1 MVGMTEDLKEPQIQD
16 LAEVLEGKYTHD
28 QLTNVL
34 RRFDAQHLD
43 EGSKKI
49 ERITNWLRNGNE
61 SGEARPILA
70 YMIEDN
76 LFRQVERDDLEEA
89 LTGSRF
95 VLSEGNDGL
104 ELLLKISA
112 TAERQVETHRA
123 YVEENAPE
131 EVLNKLEDAEY
142 ELTEGNYNDAV
153 HDLREALE
161 KMVTTGY
168 HSALDELVK
177 NGIISSGSGSNRNDK
192 EMLYMAYG
200 YSSTVGSHTSA
211 GASSASQLQAET
223 ALVLVGEAIYFLL
236 QKLDEADQ
244 DRVNLTEWA
253 V

>member
-1 MVGMTEDLKEPQIQD
+1 MTEDLKEPQIQD
-16 LAEVLEGKYTHD
+16 LAGVLEGKYTHD
-28 QLTNVL
+28 QLTNIL

-43 EGSKKI
+43 EGGSKK
-49 ERITNWLRNGNE
+49 ERIMNWLRNGNE
-61 SGEARPILA
+61 SGEVRPILA

-76 LFRQVERDDLEEA
+76 LFRRDQREDLEEA
-89 LTGSRF
+89 LAGSRF
-95 VLSEGNDGL
+95 VLSEGEDGL

-131 EVLNKLEDAEY
+131 EVLNKLEDAEG
-142 ELTEGNYNDAV
+142 ELTEGKCDDAV

-168 HSALDELVK
+168 HSALDELVA
-177 NGIISSGSGSNRNDK
+177 NGIISSGSGNDRDDK

-223 ALVLVGEAIYFLL
+223 ALILVEEAIYFLL
-236 QKLDEADQ
+236 QKLEEADQ
-244 DRVNLTEWA
+244 QGVNLTEWA